1 MQPSHVRLFVC
12 VCKSVWYNIS
22 SNWVVSLLML
32 HNHNTSFSCH
42 ALIQSVRNPP
52 SYLRWT
58 LSKFHIESIVLYDG
72 FLLGFFNQV
81 IETSEEG
88 ALGGDIVQHS
98 SHSLVPALN
107 DNVFHSRLMAA
118 EVSMN

>member
-1 MQPSHVRLFVC
+1 
-12 VCKSVWYNIS
+12 
-22 SNWVVSLLML
+22 ML
-32 HNHNTSFSCH
+32 HNHLQCIIQQSCSNS
-42 ALIQSVRNPP
+42 ISEEPP

-72 FLLGFFNQV
+72 FLLGFFNQI
-81 IETSEEG
+81 IEASEEG

-107 DNVFHSRLMAA
+107 DNVLHSRLMAA
-118 EVSMN
+118 EN